1 MISSVDSCDGC
12 VRRGEECIPCPA
24 ITSTSSKI
32 KCQRCRMRKVACIFS
47 TDYPTSTQR
56 PRRQTN
62 PVNYQIPDIDHDIE
76 LMSDFVNTPPDV
88 KPHRSV
94 AVMPA
99 RITTTKMLRLMIPT
113 CRPQTSDRSGREREL
128 NSEEYWTQQEEEL
141 NRLDEDYSRPKKEE
155 GKQMIVKQATQRGEE
170 QNADRLTRKRGEE
183 DLRRT
188 EEEIRRREAASRTRA
203 DEDEARNRIVEDRR
217 ADLIDQDPEEETTRS
232 SNEESRRSG
241 MMTDEDRNKRNG
253 EKEKRIETDDQ
264 RLNRDLG
271 EGGSLITRKR
281 RFEAEWEGFKPK
293 PSKKIRTANIEARFD
308 AFHSAQLAMF
318 RKLGELIDEDDFQ
331 EFKGL
336 VDHSNE
342 NLELLLR
349 NVKEC

>member
-1 MISSVDSCDGC
+1 
-12 VRRGEECIPCPA
+12 
-24 ITSTSSKI
+24 
-32 KCQRCRMRKVACIFS
+32 MRKVACIFS

-94 AVMPA
+94 AVMQA
-99 RITTTKMLRLMIPT
+99 RIPTTTMPTRLE
-113 CRPQTSDRSGREREL
+113 ER
-128 NSEEYWTQQEEEL
+128 
-141 NRLDEDYSRPKKEE
+141 
-155 GKQMIVKQATQRGEE
+155 
-170 QNADRLTRKRGEE
+170 EE

-188 EEEIRRREAASRTRA
+188 EEEIRRREAASRMRA